1 MQPLPRQGNV
11 FLNGRSLSGR
21 TRRVIDELP
30 NDKERIAGAQ
40 PIGYVQVVTLP
51 YRSEV
56 MGCLTAGVA
65 DGPITS

>member
-1 MQPLPRQGNV
+1 M
-11 FLNGRSLSGR
+11 
-21 TRRVIDELP
+21 IDELP
-30 NDKERIAGAQ
+30 NDKEMIAGAQ

-51 YRSEV
+51 HRSEV